1 MNDYKEASFAL
12 ITGASEGIGRAIAE
26 EIALRKMNLV
36 LVALPGPQLQQ
47 AACELQQRYGV
58 KVVTY
63 ETDLTDDKAPE
74 HLYEWIQ
81 KGGFKIKV
89 LVNNA
94 GLGHE
99 GLFETSSLD
108 FIDQMMQLNMRAVIH
123 LTHLFLPQL
132 KLCKEAYILNV
143 GSMASF
149 RPMPY
154 KNIYTATKSFI
165 FYFSRALR
173 EELRQSSIK
182 VSVLCPGPVP
192 TSMAVKKRMNSK
204 GFIGKMMVITPEK
217 VARIAVNKMIKGK
230 PVIVPGFINRAI
242 LLLEKVVPRSR
253 QMKIVIR
260 MFKEEEC

>member
-1 MNDYKEASFAL
+1 MNDYKEESFAL

-26 EIALRKMNLV
+26 EIALRKLNII
-36 LVALPGPQLQQ
+36 LVALPGPQLQK
-47 AACELQQRYGV
+47 AACELQQRYGI

-63 ETDLTDDKAPE
+63 ETDLTEDEAPE
-74 HLYEWIQ
+74 RLYKWVKKE
-81 KGGFKIKV
+81 GLRVKV

-99 GLFETSSLD
+99 GLFETSSWD
-108 FIDQMMQLNMRAVIH
+108 FIDQMMKLNMRAVIH
-123 LTHLFLPQL
+123 MTHLFLPQL
-132 KLCKEAYILNV
+132 KTCKEAYILNV

-173 EELRQSSIK
+173 EELRHTSIK

-204 GFIGKMMVITPEK
+204 GFISKMMVITPDK

-242 LLLEKVVPRSR
+242 LILEKAVPRSR

-260 MFKEEEC
+260 MFKEEGC

>member
-1 MNDYKEASFAL
+1 MNDYKEATFAL

-26 EIALRKMNLV
+26 EIALRKMNLI
-36 LVALPGPQLQQ
+36 LVALPGPHLQK
-47 AACELQQRYGV
+47 AACELQERYGI

-63 ETDLTDDKAPE
+63 EADLTEDKAPKRL
-74 HLYEWIQ
+74 HEWVQ
-81 KGGFKIKV
+81 KEGFRIKV

-99 GLFETSSLD
+99 GLFEASSLD
-108 FIDQMMQLNMRAVIH
+108 FIDQMMQLNMHAVIH
-123 LTHLFLPQL
+123 LTYLFLPQL
-132 KLCKEAYILNV
+132 KRCREAYILNV

-154 KNIYTATKSFI
+154 KNIYTATKSFV
-165 FYFSRALR
+165 FYFSTALR
-173 EELRQSSIK
+173 EELRQSSVK

-192 TSMAVKKRMNSK
+192 TSVAVKKRMTSK
-204 GFIGKMMVITPEK
+204 GLIGKMMIITPEK

-242 LLLEKVVPRSR
+242 LILEKVVPRSR

-260 MFKEEEC
+260 MFKEESC

>member
-26 EIALRKMNLV
+26 EIALRKMNII
-36 LVALPGPQLQQ
+36 LVALPGPPLQK
-47 AACELQQRYGV
+47 AACELQERYGI
-58 KVVTY
+58 KVVAY
-63 ETDLTDDKAPE
+63 ETDLTEYKAPE
-74 HLYEWIQ
+74 RLYEWVQ
-81 KGGFKIKV
+81 KEGLRIKV

-99 GLFETSSLD
+99 GLFETSTLD

-132 KLCKEAYILNV
+132 KSCKEAYILNV

-173 EELRQSSIK
+173 EELRQSSVK

-192 TSMAVKKRMNSK
+192 TSEAVKKRMDSK
-204 GFIGKMMVITPEK
+204 GFVGKMMVIAPNK

-230 PVIVPGFINRAI
+230 PVIVPGLINRVI
-242 LLLEKVVPRSR
+242 LAFEKIVPRSR
-253 QMKIVIR
+253 QMKILIR
-260 MFKEEEC
+260 MFKEEGC